1 MWRKT
6 VLAIATLLI
15 STSGAYAQTT
25 LLSLNSQPGDYIG
38 QGQQR
43 TLTVADGWFSAN
55 SNFDNGVSLSFH
67 GNDPSVWW
75 YLDFAAPGNLPLAPG
90 VYEHATRF
98 PFQAPTAPGLSVSGE
113 GRGCNTL
120 TGRFEVLEATY
131 GPSGEVLTFAADFEQ
146 HCEGSAPA
154 LSGSIR
160 YNAGPV
166 PSRCTSRTATLKGLN
181 EDVWAGVTSA
191 NARSMLTGILAQA
204 QSALDKKAPRSAR
217 NRLVDFIEYVVA
229 YSHLSSSD
237 SRYITDEVA
246 NDLTCATANVMTN
259 IVVP

>member
-1 MWRKT
+1 MLRKT
-6 VLAIATLLI
+6 VLAVATLLI
-15 STSGAYAQTT
+15 STSGVYAQTT

-38 QGQQR
+38 QGEQR

-55 SNFDNGVSLSFH
+55 NNFDNGVSLSFH

-75 YLDFAAPGNLPLAPG
+75 YLDFAAPGNLRLAPG

-98 PFQAPTAPGLSVSGE
+98 PFQQPAAPGLSVSGE

-120 TGRFEVLEATY
+120 TGRFEVFEATY

-146 HCEGSAPA
+146 HCEGAGPA

-166 PSRCTSRTATLKGLN
+166 PSRCTARTATMKGLN
-181 EDVWAGVTSA
+181 EDVAARVTSA
-191 NARSMLTGILAQA
+191 NARYLLTGILMQA
-204 QSALDKKAPRSAR
+204 QSALDKKSPRNAR
-217 NRLVDFIEYVVA
+217 NKLVDFIEYVVA

-237 SRYITDEVA
+237 SRYIKAEVA

-259 IVVP
+259 LLVP

>member
-1 MWRKT
+1 MWIKT
-6 VLAIATLLI
+6 VLAAATLLV
-15 STSGAYAQTT
+15 STTGAYAQTT

-43 TLTVADGWFSAN
+43 TLTLADGYFSASGN
-55 SNFDNGVSLSFH
+55 YDNGVSLSFQ
-67 GNDPSVWW
+67 GNDPGVWW
-75 YLDFAAPGNLPLAPG
+75 YIDFAAPGNLRLAPG

-98 PFQAPTAPGLSVSGE
+98 PFQSSTVPGLSVSGE

-120 TGRFEVLEATY
+120 TGRFEVFEVSY

-146 HCEGSAPA
+146 HCEGLGPA

-166 PSRCTSRTATLKGLN
+166 PNRCTSRTATVKGLH
-181 EDVWAGVTSA
+181 EDVATAVTNASA
-191 NARSMLTGILAQA
+191 RTVLTGILTQV
-204 QSALDKKAPRSAR
+204 QSAIDRKATRSAR
-217 NRLVDFIEYVVA
+217 NKLVDFIGYAVA

-237 SRYITDEVA
+237 SRHVRAEVA
-246 NDLTCATANVMTN
+246 NDLTCSAANVMTN
-259 IVVP
+259 ISVP